1 MGYTGE
7 IGVILINLGDKPFT
21 INSGDRIAQI
31 VFAAYAEVKEF
42 DLVEMLDET
51 ERGEGGFG
59 STGVK

>member
-7 IGVILINLGDKPFT
+7 IGVILINLGNKPFT
-21 INSGDRIAQI
+21 INSGDKIAQL
-31 VFAAYAEVKEF
+31 VFAPYAEVKEF
-42 DLVEMLDET
+42 DLVEMLDDT